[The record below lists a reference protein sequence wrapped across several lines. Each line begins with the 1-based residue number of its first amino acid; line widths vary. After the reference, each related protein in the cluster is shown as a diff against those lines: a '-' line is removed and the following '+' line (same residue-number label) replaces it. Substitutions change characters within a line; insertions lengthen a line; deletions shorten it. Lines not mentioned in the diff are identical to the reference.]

1 MKSEYK
7 TPVITVE
14 ALESNDVLLS
24 SAGSI
29 DPATTDPLPLAKRE
43 KENRYGDFISFIL
56 SGPSGWF

>member
-1 MKSEYK
+1 MKFEYK

-14 ALESNDVLLS
+14 ALECNDVLLS

-29 DPATTDPLPLAKRE
+29 DPATIDPLAKRE

>member
-29 DPATTDPLPLAKRE
+29 DPATTDSVSE
-43 KENRYGDFISFIL
+43 TENYYGSFIRFIL